1 MEVGEVRKDASSL
14 TSLTSFSSFTHPS
27 TNSLRPHPTHP
38 MRKWLLGTL
47 AAALLSLGTHAQTAP
62 DTWWVRFND
71 KSGTPYSLDA
81 PEAFLTPRA
90 IQRRVAQGIALDET
104 DLPVAP
110 AYIDAVLATGDVSLR
125 NRSKWFNAITIR
137 TADEA
142 ALQAI
147 AQLPFVTEL
156 RAAAKPIH
164 QRRDSLKLE
173 LVPHA
178 GPRDG
183 EGTYGASFLQV
194 AMMNGHLLHELGA
207 RGEGMLIGVLD
218 SGFNGVDWME
228 GFAVLRDRGGVM
240 HVRDMV
246 EPGGN
251 VYTEH
256 DHGRYVLSCMAAV
269 LEGQLVGTAP
279 MADHVLVRTE
289 DVASEFLV
297 EEDNW
302 VSGAELCD
310 SLGVDILNT
319 SLGYTTFDW
328 EEQDHSYADMDGA
341 TTRIS
346 IAGGMASAKGMIP
359 VTSAGNKGETD
370 WLHISVPADA
380 IDILAVG
387 AVDAESLP
395 APFSSHGPSA
405 DGRVKPDVSAMG
417 FGTIVIDQEGTGI
430 INGNGTSF
438 SAPLVAG
445 LVACLWQLHPER
457 SATEVMDAVRR
468 SASHYDAPQSQLGCG
483 IPDFMVAHQLLTSTG
498 IQGNDAAAMAVFP
511 VPFSEGFSLKLPSIA
526 LQQDERI
533 SLYDA
538 MGRLAWTG
546 TLSLRDGL
554 AQAGDG
560 RLAALTP
567 GIYVLRVEGM
577 PQIRPLRLL
586 KDR

>member
-1 MEVGEVRKDASSL
+1 MEAKEVCKDACYPAAFTTL
-14 TSLTSFSSFTHPS
+14 TFPS
-27 TNSLRPHPTHP
+27 PNSHRPRSNDPLR
-38 MRKWLLGTL
+38 RWLLGTL
-47 AAALLSLGTHAQTAP
+47 AAVLCLHMAHAQTAP
-62 DTWWVRFND
+62 DTWWVRFTD
-71 KSGTPYSLDA
+71 KDATPYSLDA
-81 PEAFLTPRA
+81 PEAFLSERA
-90 IQRRVAQGIALDET
+90 IQRRQAQGIALDGT
-104 DLPVAP
+104 DLPVDP
-110 AYIDAVLATGDVSLR
+110 AYIDAVLSTGEVSLR
-125 NRSKWFNAITIR
+125 NRSTWFNAITIR

-147 AQLPFVTEL
+147 ASLPFVAEV
-156 RAAAKPIH
+156 RAAAKPIPT
-164 QRRDSLKLE
+164 RRDSLKLE
-173 LVPHA
+173 VVRGG
-178 GPRDG
+178 GPRGGDAP
-183 EGTYGASFLQV
+183 YGASFMQI
-194 AMMNGHLLHELGA
+194 AMMNGHLLHDMDA

-218 SGFNGVDWME
+218 SGFGAVDVME
-228 GFAVLRDRGGVM
+228 GFSDLRDRGGVFY
-240 HVRDMV
+240 VRDMV

-251 VYTEH
+251 VYAEH

-279 MADHVLVRTE
+279 MADYVLVRTE
-289 DVASEFLV
+289 DVGSEFLV

-328 EEQDHSYADMDGA
+328 EEQDHTYADMDGA

-359 VTSAGNKGETD
+359 VTSAGNKGETE
-370 WLHISVPADA
+370 WFHISTPADA

-387 AVDAESLP
+387 AVDPNGLP
-395 APFSSHGPSA
+395 AAFSSHGPSV
-405 DGRVKPDVSAMG
+405 DGRVKPDVAAMG
-417 FGTIVIDQEGTGI
+417 FGTVVIDQEGSGI

-457 SATEVMDAVRR
+457 SATEVMDAVRQ
-468 SASHYDAPQSQLGCG
+468 SASHHDAPESQLGYG
-483 IPDFMVAHQLLTSTG
+483 IPDFLVAHQLLTSTG
-498 IQGNDAAAMAVFP
+498 IQGNNAAAMAVFP
-511 VPFSEGFSLKLPSIA
+511 VPFSEGFSLKLPSFG
-526 LQQDERI
+526 LQQEARI

-546 TLSLRDGL
+546 TLPLHQGV

-567 GIYVLRVEGM
+567 GIYVLRVEDM
-577 PQIRPLRLL
+577 PQLRPLRLL